1 MHRATPLNAAFR
13 AYTAGGSRTVID
25 EADDKKLMQ
34 EMKGNFMKGETRGEV
49 ESPQNYGFTSHV
61 MPADKDEKGNI
72 KMGAEGFVSFMG
84 GNRSFP
90 VVQVMDDRR
99 HRLKEISKGDSAMYG
114 AREWGE
120 QFHIDK
126 DGMWMSGNTQRKIKL
141 QLVEN
146 SNDQQ
151 GQQGQQGQQSPGQSQ
166 QGQQEQQSP
175 LGAKGQK
182 PLKGQSSSDFIEITA
197 NKITIR
203 RGGGYVVITD
213 KDVIGYVDG
222 DPNKSFRATSDHTH
236 IRHKDNVIWVDA
248 GGCWSTVPIKQKPH
262 DDPGAP

>member
-1 MHRATPLNAAFR
+1 MHRATPLNTAFR
-13 AYTAGGSRTVID
+13 AYTAGGTRTVID

-34 EMKGNFMKGETRGEV
+34 ESKGNFMKGETRGEI

-61 MPADKDEKGNI
+61 MPADKDNKGKI

-90 VVQVMDDRR
+90 VIQVMDDRR
-99 HRLKEISKGDSAMYG
+99 HRLKEIAKGDTAMYG

-126 DGMWMSGNTQRKIKL
+126 EGMWMSGNTQRKIKL

-151 GQQGQQGQQSPGQSQ
+151 TGQQDGQQGGQSQ
-166 QGQQEQQSP
+166 QGQQNQQSS
-175 LGAKGQK
+175 LGAKGQT
-182 PLKGQSSSDFIEITA
+182 PLNGQNSSDFIEITA

-213 KDVIGYVDG
+213 DDIIGYVDG
-222 DPNKSFRATSDHTH
+222 DDKKSFRATKDHTH
-236 IRHKDNVIWVDA
+236 IRHKDHVIWVDEK
-248 GGCWSTVPIKQKPH
+248 GCWSTVPIKQRPH
-262 DDPGAP
+262 EDPGVP

>member
-13 AYTAGGSRTVID
+13 AYTAGGARTVID

-34 EMKGNFMKGETRGEV
+34 ESKGNFMKGETRGEI

-61 MPADKDEKGNI
+61 MPADKDDKGNI

-90 VVQVMDDRR
+90 VTQVMDDRR
-99 HRLKEISKGDSAMYG
+99 HRLKEIAKGDSAMYG

-151 GQQGQQGQQSPGQSQ
+151 DSGQSQ
-166 QGQQEQQSP
+166 QAQGSQQSS

-182 PLKGQSSSDFIEITA
+182 PLKEKSSSDFIEITA
-197 NKITIR
+197 DKITIR

-213 KDVIGYVDG
+213 GDIIGYVDG
-222 DPNKSFRATSDHTH
+222 DPKKSFRATTDHTH
-236 IRHKDNVIWVDA
+236 IRHKDQAIWVDEK
-248 GGCWSTVPIKQKPH
+248 GCWSTTPIKQKPH
-262 DDPGAP
+262 EDPGPP

>member
-13 AYTAGGSRTVID
+13 AYTAGGARTVID

-61 MPADKDEKGNI
+61 MPADKDEKGNL

-114 AREWGE
+114 AREWGQ

-126 DGMWMSGNTQRKIKL
+126 DGMWMSGNTQRKIKM

-146 SNDQQ
+146 SNDQGG
-151 GQQGQQGQQSPGQSQ
+151 GQQESGQSQ
-166 QGQQEQQSP
+166 QGQQEQQSS

-182 PLKGQSSSDFIEITA
+182 PLKGGSSSDFIEITA
-197 NKITIR
+197 DKITIR

-213 KDVIGYVDG
+213 SDVIGYVDG
-222 DPNKSFRATSDHTH
+222 DDTKSFRATSDHTH
-236 IRHKDNVIWVDA
+236 IRHKGHTIWVDDN
-248 GGCWSTVPIKQKPH
+248 GCWSTTPIKQKSH
-262 DDPGAP
+262 SDPKAP